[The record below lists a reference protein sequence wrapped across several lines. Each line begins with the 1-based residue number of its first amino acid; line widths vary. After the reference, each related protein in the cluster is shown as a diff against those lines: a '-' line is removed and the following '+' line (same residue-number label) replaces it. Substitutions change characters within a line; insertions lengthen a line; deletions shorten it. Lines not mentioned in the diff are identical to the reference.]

1 MDFSSELT
9 RELEVAARAV
19 ADAAALVTAVYARDF
34 GVAWK
39 DADDPVTEADR
50 SANALL
56 VARLRAAFPDD
67 GICAEESDLHESARA
82 AGRGG
87 RCWFVDPLDGTRE
100 FVRKSGEFCVMA
112 GLAIG
117 GRAVLGAVC
126 APAWRRS
133 FTGVV
138 GHGAWEHG
146 EDGVRRPL
154 RVTWPQDADPGRAR
168 QVVSRL
174 HRNAAVDG
182 VTAQLGIGAVR
193 VCGSTGLKL
202 VLVATGEADLYV
214 HTGPG
219 PRLWDGCAPEAIARA
234 AGAEVCDAAGRPLR
248 YDTARLPLDRGI
260 VAAPAPLVRR
270 VLPLLRA
277 DSDPAGS

>member
-1 MDFSSELT
+1 MDLS

-39 DADDPVTEADR
+39 AADDPVTEADR
-50 SANALL
+50 GANALL

-67 GICAEESDLHESARA
+67 GICAEESDLQESARA
-82 AGRGG
+82 AARGG

-112 GLAIG
+112 GLALG

-133 FTGVV
+133 FLGVF
-138 GHGAWEHG
+138 GGGAWEHG

-154 RVTWPQDADPGRAR
+154 RVAWPEDRDPGRAR

-182 VTAQLGIGAVR
+182 VTARLGIGSESVR

-202 VLVATGEADLYV
+202 VLVATGAADLYV

-219 PRLWDGCAPEAIARA
+219 PQLWDGCAPEAIARA

-248 YDTARLPLDRGI
+248 YDTDRLPLDRGI
-260 VAAPAPLVRR
+260 VAGPGPLVRR

-277 DSDPAGS
+277 DSAPTRP